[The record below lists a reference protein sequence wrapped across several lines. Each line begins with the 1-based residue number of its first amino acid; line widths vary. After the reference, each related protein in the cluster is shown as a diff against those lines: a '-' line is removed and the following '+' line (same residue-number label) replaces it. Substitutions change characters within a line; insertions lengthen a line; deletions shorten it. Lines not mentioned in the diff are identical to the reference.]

1 MVDRILITHHII
13 PFASQ
18 PCGTGAVDGTF
29 ERSQNFKKVL
39 ETFSSHATL
48 PEVAAIDTS
57 VESKP
62 SVTLFAPEVS
72 SPNSSP
78 SSVDDKRPALEHV
91 GAANPFQDPVPNTQM
106 EGTHFCNEH
115 TNLPSDSKAVDIVY
129 QYEVVPSHSMDL
141 SDTLHEVKKEVMTS
155 LTDSLGCTDAPM
167 RRRLRDTVYEDL
179 IGIQGGID
187 EVDSDAESCS
197 MASFSGCL
205 PIVGH
210 LTGYFGNS
218 STDADIQKTEDQILF
233 IIQQGMLQ
241 GRYNSDQVRWIAF
254 RTDDATSASLEKV
267 YVIPHDNSS
276 QSIWVPFASTLI
288 CVLIIAIVIV
298 SVLLFKEMRNDQVL
312 PPPQSVIDKL
322 QALEEHSSDESSDDS
337 LLTEEILCPDDVVEM
352 QESQDLDISV
362 PRRKHLL
369 CDADD

>member
-1 MVDRILITHHII
+1 M
-13 PFASQ
+13 
-18 PCGTGAVDGTF
+18 
-29 ERSQNFKKVL
+29 
-39 ETFSSHATL
+39 
-48 PEVAAIDTS
+48 PEVVPVGTS
-57 VESKP
+57 VGSKP
-62 SVTLFAPEVS
+62 SSTLFAPEA
-72 SPNSSP
+72 SPPSSSP
-78 SSVDDKRPALEHV
+78 SSVDNKTPVFEHV
-91 GAANPFQDPVPNTQM
+91 GAANPSQDPVPNTQIKDA
-106 EGTHFCNEH
+106 HFCNEH
-115 TNLPSDSKAVDIVY
+115 TSLPSDSKAADIVY
-129 QYEVVPSHSMDL
+129 QYEIVPSHSMGL
-141 SDTLHEVKKEVMTS
+141 SDTLREVKKEVMTS

-187 EVDSDAESCS
+187 EVDSDVESCS

-205 PIVGH
+205 PIVGN

-218 STDADIQKTEDQILF
+218 STDVDIQKTKDQILS

-254 RTDDATSASLEKV
+254 RTDDATSSSLEKV
-267 YVIPHDNSS
+267 YVIPHDDSS

-322 QALEEHSSDESSDDS
+322 QTLEEHSSDESSDDS

-352 QESQDLDISV
+352 QESHKI
-362 PRRKHLL
+362 
-369 CDADD
+369 